1 MKRYKLLIF
10 LPVFFVQC
18 FLAGCNNNGANDMT
32 ISDSVRQK
40 AVQVMRLNLENQPK
54 WVKVHAAEYLLWLG
68 YPQGVKDIFQT
79 EEEKYGTESPYRIGI
94 WRVLAQAN
102 TVPEKKRMWIDKILN
117 AYEDSNGS
125 DRTHAAE
132 TLAKLHISPMTEC
145 PETAEKILSGGI
157 NPLSIYTFWAE
168 GSVSAKDSVKSI
180 PYELLKILNNDTVDV
195 QSKRAASYALRHLDN
210 LRSHEWNSL
219 ARYALSE
226 PEESGIRINLLSTA
240 LITAP
245 EDSVHSMSYLKIR
258 ENLLMYKDS
267 SNIAERLDLTAAL
280 AERGVPEDLNILI
293 SFMDNGGKES
303 KFGSKK
309 LTDLNDQDLRAS
321 SSYAVLRIDRRS
333 QPGLTAI
340 DWTVIAAYMLGMFA
354 VGFYYYRKNKSE
366 NDFFLGGG
374 KMNPI
379 LVGLSLFATFTS
391 AITYLAGP
399 GEMIKHGPVFFIG
412 IISFPFIYYVVGW
425 FIIPR
430 IKKFNVTSGYEILEI
445 KLGISIR
452 MLATIL
458 FLSLRFLWMATI
470 VYVSVNI
477 VIFPVFKID
486 PSYSLIVG
494 AILMLFTILYTSIGG
509 LKAVV
514 VTDAIQAL
522 ILFGGAIIVI
532 ITVSIH
538 FGSLTSWLPNHWLD
552 QWGKFDIRINMRD
565 RSSIG
570 AVVLMTF
577 IWYVASA
584 ASDQMSIQRFLA
596 TKDVKSAKKTFGI
609 SLWANIIGLVLLGLV
624 GLALFA
630 YFTANPQ
637 YLSNG
642 NDLNN
647 HADLLFPRF
656 MVIGLPMGVSG
667 LLVAAVL
674 AATMSSLSSGINSC
688 ASVVTEDI
696 IKRFWPNG
704 KKSNNEL
711 KQVQKLSL
719 LIGLIALLLSFAIPY
734 VKGNLLDIAMKVVNL
749 LVSPLFVLF
758 FLALFVPF
766 ATSRGTFIGGVA
778 SVVIAVA
785 IAFFDFMGLNV
796 FFISIASLLVGVV
809 VGVTCSFIDN
819 KIFGNQ
825 DTARKRS
832 DY

>member
-1 MKRYKLLIF
+1 MKRYTLLIILLGFSMLVF
-10 LPVFFVQC
+10 LTGC
-18 FLAGCNNNGANDMT
+18 GNSAGTTIT
-32 ISDSVRQK
+32 ISDSLRQK
-40 AVQVMRLNLENQPK
+40 AVQVIRLNMENQHQ
-54 WVKVHAAEYLLWLG
+54 WVKVHAAEDLLLLG
-68 YPQGVKDIFQT
+68 YTKGVKDLFQS
-79 EEEKYGTESPYRIGI
+79 EEAKYGNQSPYRIGI
-94 WRVLAQAN
+94 WRVLAEAN
-102 TVPEKKRMWIDKILN
+102 PIPEKKKIWISRILS
-117 AYEDSNGS
+117 AYEDTNSS
-125 DRTHAAE
+125 DRAHAAE
-132 TLAKLHISPMTEC
+132 TLAKLNISPSTEC
-145 PETAEKILSGGI
+145 PETAKKILSGAI
-157 NPLSIYTFWAE
+157 NPLSIYTLWADE
-168 GSVSAKDSVKSI
+168 SAAAKDPIKNT
-180 PYELLKILNNDTVDV
+180 PNALLQILNNDREDI
-195 QSKRAASYALRHLDN
+195 QSKRIVSYALRHLDN
-210 LRSHEWNSL
+210 LSFHEWNSL
-219 ARYALSE
+219 AQIALSKSG
-226 PEESGIRINLLSTA
+226 ESGIRSNLLSTA
-240 LITAP
+240 LITTP
-245 EDSVHSMSYLKIR
+245 NDSVQSMTYLRIR
-258 ENLLMYKDS
+258 DSLVQYKNS
-267 SNIAERLDLTAAL
+267 PNIAERLDLTEAL
-280 AERGVPEDLNILI
+280 AEKGVPEDLNILI
-293 SFMDNGGKES
+293 SFMDKRGN
-303 KFGSKK
+303 
-309 LTDLNDQDLRAS
+309 DLNDPDLQTS
-321 SSYAVLRIDRRS
+321 SSYAILRIDRRS
-333 QPGLTAI
+333 QPGLSAM
-340 DWTVIAAYMLGMFA
+340 DWTVIIVYLLGMFA
-354 VGFYYYRKNKSE
+354 IGFYYYRKNKSE

-374 KMNPI
+374 QMNPI
-379 LVGLSLFATFTS
+379 LVGLSLFSTFTS

-452 MLATIL
+452 MLATLL

-470 VYVSVNI
+470 IYVSVNI

-486 PSYSLIVG
+486 PSYSIIVG

-509 LKAVV
+509 LKAVI

-522 ILFGGAIIVI
+522 ILFGGALIVI
-532 ITVSIH
+532 LTVSIH
-538 FGSLTSWLPNHWLD
+538 FGSLTSWLPNHWLA

-570 AVVLMTF
+570 AVVLMNF

-637 YLSNG
+637 YLSNK

-667 LLVAAVL
+667 LMVAAVL
-674 AATMSSLSSGINSC
+674 AATMSSLSSGVNSC

-696 IKRFWPNG
+696 IKRFWPKI

-719 LIGLIALLLSFAIPY
+719 LIGLIVLLLSFAIPY

-758 FLALFVPF
+758 FMALFVPF

-785 IAFFDFMGLNV
+785 IAFFNFMELNV
-796 FFISIASLLVGVV
+796 FFISIASLLVGIV
-809 VGVTCSFIDN
+809 VGVFCSFIDS
-819 KIFGNQ
+819 KIFGNR
-825 DTARKRS
+825 DTASNRNE
-832 DY
+832 Y